1 MATTL
6 FDRLRE
12 ERDAIASVYER
23 EFAGHNRST
32 RDSALMADTLRKTK
46 DVLRRIDEIPSAA
59 QGPQIASLREDVA
72 SMVSL
77 YDAEAKA
84 IAEAK
89 QLGPHAADFSPL
101 ATNANLTFARY
112 TRNFAGQSRNTR
124 DVGLLNEMIEDL
136 KALSAQM
143 SKVNSKAP
151 NRTFQ
156 ADIDVAAANM
166 KMYRDEAVEIE
177 KAQKTGSQEDRASV
191 YATLA
196 NNQFSI
202 YTANFAGKSRST
214 RRPALL
220 QRMIGALEKVKGGME
235 NLVAEG
241 FTADTNKANIG
252 IVDENLKMYRG
263 ELDEIRKVKQATPV
277 GDIMGNLGGAANEE
291 FKLYQDNFAGNSRV
305 AVNLTLLGEI
315 CDRLGELYKQMNDL
329 ARIDSNETNAN
340 NIVVVRDQLEMY
352 SNEWV
357 EVAKAQQVLK

>member
-1 MATTL
+1 
-6 FDRLRE
+6 
-12 ERDAIASVYER
+12 
-23 EFAGHNRST
+23 
-32 RDSALMADTLRKTK
+32 
-46 DVLRRIDEIPSAA
+46 
-59 QGPQIASLREDVA
+59 
-72 SMVSL
+72 
-77 YDAEAKA
+77 
-84 IAEAK
+84 
-89 QLGPHAADFSPL
+89 
-101 ATNANLTFARY
+101 
-112 TRNFAGQSRNTR
+112 
-124 DVGLLNEMIEDL
+124 
-136 KALSAQM
+136 
-143 SKVNSKAP
+143 
-151 NRTFQ
+151 
-156 ADIDVAAANM
+156 
-166 KMYRDEAVEIE
+166 
-177 KAQKTGSQEDRASV
+177 
-191 YATLA
+191 
-196 NNQFSI
+196 
-202 YTANFAGKSRST
+202 
-214 RRPALL
+214 
-220 QRMIGALEKVKGGME
+220 ME